1 MHHSS
6 SYHFDD
12 DDNSAAAAPP
22 IQTTVIVPS
31 TRSAHVFIRHPTSLL
46 CPPRATLPT
55 YSPAPRPPLP
65 SSFSARQV
73 QASRSN
79 ANSWPPL
86 MCRCAAYGAS
96 AYDLKANSSYAN
108 STGRCQPPDLP
119 FPFHL
124 SSHNVAEASIV
135 ASAGLKLFR
144 RDIVFSEPTSFLRR
158 CSCCAHD
165 QWGRGRRHW
174 RDMPVQVGVKCM
186 RRVKVYWSMT
196 RQQSTDSRGG
206 ATPQRLWMRGR

>member
-108 STGRCQPPDLP
+108 STGQRQPPRLTLPLP
-119 FPFHL
+119 FIFTQRCRGQHC
-124 SSHNVAEASIV
+124 SFCRFETV
-135 ASAGLKLFR
+135 SARYCVFGANLF
-144 RDIVFSEPTSFLRR
+144 FTPLQLLR
-158 CSCCAHD
+158 S
-165 QWGRGRRHW
+165 
-174 RDMPVQVGVKCM
+174 
-186 RRVKVYWSMT
+186 
-196 RQQSTDSRGG
+196 
-206 ATPQRLWMRGR
+206 

>member
-1 MHHSS
+1 MLQQPLKPSRFTNLHHSS

-96 AYDLKANSSYAN
+96 AQSELLLHQLHRSMPA
-108 STGRCQPPDLP
+108 PHLP

-124 SSHNVAEASIV
+124 SSHNVAEARIV

-186 RRVKVYWSMT
+186 RRVKV
-196 RQQSTDSRGG
+196 
-206 ATPQRLWMRGR
+206 